1 MEINGVILLW
11 HDAEDRDPLFMPKEL
26 DEMYHDDWII
36 HAYGEHIVH
45 CHISVSY
52 GDSQPD
58 SGL

>member
-1 MEINGVILLW
+1 MILLW

-45 CHISVSY
+45 CHISVSHE
-52 GDSQPD
+52 DSQPD